1 VTTALVVGV
10 GAVGTRAARQ
20 LVDTAAVDRV
30 LLADE
35 RRPHVEAVAKALGEK
50 AEVVD
55 HEPGD
60 AIPTHVDVVACALPT
75 GFDHAVAVAAIAAGV
90 PFVTSDD
97 DHDAIEALRAL
108 QPNAVGAN
116 VTLAVGCGISPGFAD
131 VLVRHAAAMFSS
143 VDEIRVAR
151 TGWAGPA
158 SVASVRRERRA
169 QVRSWREGTW
179 REEHPH
185 GEALVWFPD
194 PIGGHDCQLV
204 TGGAALLVDEFPKV
218 PRISVLLG
226 EPPKR
231 AWLRRRFGD
240 DGLWG
245 AARVEVWGRR
255 DDTYDCVVYGLV
267 ERTEVAAGT
276 VLAVTAG
283 LLGGAFGDRIERPGV
298 HGLAALAEPV
308 PFLAEVAQRGVRA
321 AVFEGAPVI

>member
-1 VTTALVVGV
+1 MTTALVVGA

-20 LVDTAAVDRV
+20 LVDTPTVDRV

-35 RRPHVEAVAKALGEK
+35 RTEHAEAVAKSLGDK
-50 AEVVD
+50 AEVI
-55 HEPGD
+55 EYELGD
-60 AIPTHVDVVACALPT
+60 AIPAGVDVIACALPT

-90 PFVTSDD
+90 PLASSDD

-116 VTLAVGCGISPGFAD
+116 VTLAVGCGISPGFTD

-169 QVRSWREGTW
+169 MVRSWREGSW

-276 VLAVTAG
+276 VLAVAAG
-283 LLGGAFGDRIERPGV
+283 LLGGAFEHRVERPGV
-298 HGLAALAEPV
+298 HGLSGLAEPV